1 MGTYRDYHKYNIF
14 FICTPMNLVY
24 FFLKIGVAKW
34 SHVQQFYEIDNNN
47 TNFVFAPALSEQ
59 HLNPNSKQKMRVAAG
74 ILSKIGNSKY

>member
-1 MGTYRDYHKYNIF
+1 
-14 FICTPMNLVY
+14 MNLVF

-47 TNFVFAPALSEQ
+47 PNFVFAPALSEQ
-59 HLNPNSKQKMRVAAG
+59 HLNPNSKQKMRVYLAVQVFSHSVAAG